1 MRRWNLLVAVLLG
14 GLVVWPSRRLA
25 AQDCTAGHLPDDSHE
40 AEIFRIRGAS
50 TAFGRAI
57 SPVTPRQGALF
68 AMFEVT
74 TLAHIDQSTATP
86 TYCRPGKPAEN
97 VNLMSVLPR
106 PRVIF
111 GLADGFTF
119 EASWIPPVT
128 VNDVKA
134 NVVSVALGRAVPVAV
149 GLISLRAHATVG
161 EIRAPITCTEAQI
174 AEDPSAPGASECAGG
189 AAPSNDHYKPNS
201 FGADMTYGWPVAAG
215 RIRPFLGAGVNFL
228 RPRFQ
233 VDFTDQFDVKQD
245 QKVEGDFTRY
255 VAFAGATWIPTS
267 RLSFTGEVYADPGT
281 TWVGRLGMAYGV
293 K

>member
-1 MRRWNLLVAVLLG
+1 MPRWTLTAALLLG
-14 GLVVWPSRRLA
+14 APAFLAPRPLA

-57 SPVTPRQGALF
+57 SPVTPRQGAVL

-74 TLAHIDQSTATP
+74 TLAHIDRSTATP

-111 GLADGFTF
+111 GLSDGFTF

-134 NVVSVALGRAVPVAV
+134 NVVSVALGRSVPTAL
-149 GLISLRAHATVG
+149 GLISLRAHATFG
-161 EIRAPITCTEAQI
+161 EIRAPIACTEEQI
-174 AEDPSAPGASECAGG
+174 AVDPLSPDASECAGG
-189 AAPSNDHYKPNS
+189 AEPSNDHYKPNS

-215 RIRPFLGAGVNFL
+215 RLRPFLGAGVNFL

-245 QKVEGDFTRY
+245 QKVEGDFTRF
-255 VAFAGATWIPTS
+255 VAFVGATWIPTS
-267 RLSFTGEVYADPGT
+267 RLSLTGEVYADPGT

>member
-1 MRRWNLLVAVLLG
+1 MYRWNLTVAVLLG
-14 GLVVWPSRRLA
+14 ALAVAPSRPLA
-25 AQDCTAGHLPDDSHE
+25 AQDCTGGNLPDDSHE

-50 TAFGRAI
+50 TAFGRAL
-57 SPVTPRQGALF
+57 SPVTPRRGSLF

-74 TLAHIDQSTATP
+74 TLATIDKTTATP

-111 GLADGFTF
+111 GLSDGFTF

-134 NVVSVALGRAVPVAV
+134 NVFSVALARSVPA
-149 GLISLRAHATVG
+149 GMGIISLRANATFG
-161 EIRAPITCTEAQI
+161 EIRAPITCTESQI
-174 AEDPSAPGASECAGG
+174 AVDPLSPGASECAGG
-189 AAPSNDHYKPNS
+189 AEPSNDHYKPNG
-201 FGADMTYGWPVAAG
+201 FGGDLTYGWPAGGG
-215 RIRPFLGAGVNFL
+215 RIRPYLGAGVNFL
-228 RPRFQ
+228 HPRFQ

-245 QKVEGDFTRY
+245 QKVEGDFTRFI
-255 VAFAGATWIPTS
+255 AFTGATWVPTARFS
-267 RLSFTGEVYADPGT
+267 LTGEFYTDPGT
-281 TWVGRLGMAYGV
+281 TWVARLGMAYGV

>member
-1 MRRWNLLVAVLLG
+1 MHRWNLTVAVLFGILA
-14 GLVVWPSRRLA
+14 VSPSRHLA

-57 SPVTPRQGALF
+57 SPVTPRQGAVF

-74 TLAHIDQSTATP
+74 TLAHIDQGTATP

-134 NVVSVALGRAVPVAV
+134 NLVSVALGRSVPTAR
-149 GLISLRAHATVG
+149 GLISLRAHATLG

-174 AEDPSAPGASECAGG
+174 AVDPLSPGASECAGG
-189 AAPSNDHYKPNS
+189 AHPSNDHYKPNS
-201 FGADMTYGWPVAAG
+201 FGADMTYGWPVAEG
-215 RIRPFLGAGVNFL
+215 RLRPFLGAGVNFL

-255 VAFAGATWIPTS
+255 VAFAGATWIPAS
-267 RLSFTGEVYADPGT
+267 RLSFTGEIYADPGT